1 MGFAAQVAELD
12 ELTASAAAPTAGY
25 SLEVLT
31 PKVLDRVRVALAK
44 NQKVAST
51 GKDFSIKLTITVPL
65 DLAAGGADIV
75 EFEDT
80 FVARKPRLVEV
91 ELVFPPEYPEA
102 APPKVLTTSSACFRD
117 SGSAE
122 EFRLLLEGYLD
133 AFVGSPC
140 VAAAVTFTCD
150 NAATLLNPQYCACF
164 LDLGI
169 DGVVAGRLVLE
180 LSTAITP
187 RTTENFRAICTG
199 EKGKC
204 KGGAKRSSGVTL
216 DLCYR
221 GTSFVR
227 VIPGQFAHGGDI
239 TRGGQMGGSQG
250 ESIYGVDP
258 WADENH
264 TLRFDRRWVVAMAN
278 GGPNTNGSQFF
289 VTFKPIP
296 SLDTHHVAFGVVRGA
311 SAKAG
316 CGGSGGGGGVDQSNV
331 GEVEAVME
339 RIAAVGTP
347 SGKTKA
353 HVTII
358 DCGQLA
364 EPYT

>member
-1 MGFAAQVAELD
+1 MGFAEQVAELD
-12 ELTASAAAPTAGY
+12 ELAATGAAPTAGY

-31 PKVLDRVRVALAK
+31 PKVLQRVRAALAN

-51 GKDFSIKLTITVPL
+51 GKDFKIKLTVTVPL

-80 FVARKPRLVEV
+80 FVARKPRLVEF
-91 ELVFPPEYPEA
+91 ELAFPPEYPDA
-102 APPKVLTTSSACFRD
+102 APPKVSGTSSTCFRD
-117 SGSAE
+117 SGSAD
-122 EFRLLLEGYLD
+122 EFRTLLEGYLD
-133 AFVGSPC
+133 SFTGSPC
-140 VAAAVTFTCD
+140 VAAAVAFTRD
-150 NAATLLNPQYCACF
+150 NAAPLLKPQYCACF

-169 DGVVAGRLVLE
+169 DGTVVGRLVLE

-187 RTTENFRAICTG
+187 KTTENFRAICTG

-204 KGGAKRSSGVTL
+204 KGGAKRSSGVAL

-227 VIPGQFAHGGDI
+227 VIPGQFAHGGDL
-239 TRGGQMGGSQG
+239 TRGGQMGGTQG
-250 ESIYGVDP
+250 ESIYGVEP

-278 GGPNTNGSQFF
+278 GGPGTNGSQFF
-289 VTFKPIP
+289 VTFKPMS
-296 SLDTHHVAFGVVRGA
+296 SLDTHHVVFGVVRGA
-311 SAKAG
+311 TSVEAG
-316 CGGSGGGGGVDQSNV
+316 YGTDGGGVDRSSFE
-331 GEVEAVME
+331 EVEALMG

-353 HVTII
+353 PVVIM